1 MEKQLLTIAELQDY
15 LSISR
20 TTVFKLMKTKRIKY
34 AKVGRRVLFRKS
46 DIDDFIQKS
55 IVK

>member
-1 MEKQLLTIAELQDY
+1 MDKQLLTIAELMEY

-20 TTVFKLMKTKRIKY
+20 TTVFKLMKAKRLKY

-46 DIDDFIQKS
+46 DIDEFIQKS
-55 IVK
+55 IVE

>member
-1 MEKQLLTIAELQDY
+1 MEKQLLTIAELQEY

-20 TTVFKLMKTKRIKY
+20 TTVFNLMKAKRIKY
-34 AKVGRRVLFRKS
+34 ARVGRRVLFRKS

>member
-1 MEKQLLTIAELQDY
+1 MEKQLLTIADLQEY

-20 TTVFKLMKTKRIKY
+20 TTVFKLMKAKRIRY
-34 AKVGRRVLFRKS
+34 ARVGRRVLFRKS

>member
-1 MEKQLLTIAELQDY
+1 MEKQLLTIAGLQEY

-20 TTVFKLMKTKRIKY
+20 TTVFNLMKAKRIKY
-34 AKVGRRVLFRKS
+34 ARVGRRVLFRKS